1 MKSTEEKIKEVARKL
16 FIEKGFKHTTI
27 REIAKEAEVN
37 ISLMNYYFRSKDKLF
52 QQILEEGLGEIAP
65 VIRKVLE
72 ADLPL
77 EAKKKKYIDEYPDLL
92 IKKPDLPL
100 FVLSEMRL
108 DPARFFKISNFA
120 AIYKSEVLANQ
131 LQEAIKQGQIKQI
144 TLEEFY
150 TNLVALTV
158 YPFIV
163 SPVMTHVYKMDQGRF
178 KEFILQRKTS
188 VYEMVMHTIK
198 K

>member
-77 EAKKKKYIDEYPDLL
+77 EAKIKKYIDEYTDLL

>member
-16 FIEKGFKHTTI
+16 FLEKGFKHTTI

-72 ADLPL
+72 ADMPL
-77 EAKKKKYIDEYPDLL
+77 EAKIKKYIDEYTDLL
-92 IKKPDLPL
+92 IQKPDLPL

-108 DPARFFKISNFA
+108 DPARFSKFPTLLPFTSQKLWLISFRKPSNKG
-120 AIYKSEVLANQ
+120 KSSKL
-131 LQEAIKQGQIKQI
+131 
-144 TLEEFY
+144 
-150 TNLVALTV
+150 
-158 YPFIV
+158 
-163 SPVMTHVYKMDQGRF
+163 H
-178 KEFILQRKTS
+178 
-188 VYEMVMHTIK
+188 
-198 K
+198 